1 MAKQRPSY
9 LKRQKEQA
17 RKAKAQQKRET
28 RNARRS
34 GAVAQDDTASDVEN
48 AAEST
53 EFGEVESM
61 EPEESNQNEA

>member
-34 GAVAQDDTASDVEN
+34 GAVAQDETGLE
-48 AAEST
+48 
-53 EFGEVESM
+53 GETSVESM
-61 EPEESNQNEA
+61 EPAEAESAEPAETNPNEA